1 MPLQGLINALL
12 AVAVMLWPVA
22 SPAEVYRWV
31 DENGKVHFGD
41 RPPRGVET
49 ESLDLPEAAGSTPA
63 PTEAERRAKT
73 RRLLDAW
80 EEERRIKKE
89 RKAEA
94 AADKAKRKRRCS
106 RARNELRDLQQGAL
120 FYELDQQGER
130 RYLSDAELEQEKQK
144 WREAIEYWCE

>member
-1 MPLQGLINALL
+1 MPLNGLIKVVL
-12 AVAVMLWPVA
+12 AVVVSSPVV
-22 SPAEVYRWV
+22 SMAEVYRWV

-41 RPPRGVET
+41 RPPRGVQT
-49 ESLDLPEAAGSTPA
+49 ESLDLPETGGGPPA
-63 PTEAERRAKT
+63 PTDEERKAKT

-89 RKAEA
+89 QQAQA

-106 RARNELRDLQQGAL
+106 RARHELRDLQQGAL
-120 FYELDQQGER
+120 FYELDEQGER

-144 WREAIEYWCE
+144 WREAIEYWCK